1 MSSFFKQLFPFMK
14 VKKKKEFSYIIRG
27 VDPYTIW
34 NLVGELGDGSFGKV
48 YKAERKTDGILA
60 AAKIIDVKD
69 ESELDDFMV
78 EIDIL
83 SECKHKHVVGMYEA
97 YYHDNKLWM
106 MLEFCSGGALDDL
119 ILELER
125 GLTEEQI
132 KIVCKQMFECLHFLH
147 THKVIHRDLK
157 AGNLLLT
164 NDGNI
169 KLADFGVSAKNK
181 KTIQRRTTFIG
192 TPYWMAPEVIVTETC
207 KDDPY
212 DYKADIWSAGIT
224 LIELAEMQ
232 PPYHDMHPMR
242 VLFKIP
248 KADPPLLQFKNRWS
262 KDFHDFLSLCVVKSA
277 EMRSSAADLLTHPF
291 IADVVDHKPL
301 KELYNEAK
309 AVVIEE
315 FEDLPEDKEKKGKE
329 GLKAAESTE
338 SLDESEELSSET
350 GSKDFDKEGE
360 GREKELEESTENEK
374 EVETKEQDEEI
385 KELVDEKKEEMEE
398 KKEEVEEKA
407 ADAEEKKEDEKQAE
421 EIVKEGEPE
430 EKKGDSEE
438 AKEDEVQQKKEHVE
452 DEKESVEEEKG
463 EAEKKKEVAEEE
475 KDEVEE
481 KKEEAQERIEK
492 AEEKEEEAEEKKEE
506 VEEKKE
512 EVEEVEEKKDE
523 AEEKREETEKPKEEA
538 ESEKEVPED
547 TPKDAEENKE
557 DAKEQVEEVED
568 EKDGEGEGEET
579 AKKEPQPG
587 EGVPEVV
594 VTENDV
600 PAAEQEKETQ
610 EVRDKY
616 SARLDNIL
624 DSLEE
629 DEQAQ
634 PTGGG
639 EEASV
644 TQENEKTED
653 GEKQEEQEETTTV
666 QEKEEEKKEEEKSGE
681 TEELAKEK
689 ETEDTEDK
697 IKENKEVNEDENKTE
712 DKEDEVFDDKEK
724 AAIPN
729 GDVLIEPIS
738 KKKKPSSSNEEKS
751 EATDGSE
758 EKNFKTLKRIRKYE
772 KDGKIVTETTSRVV
786 DVSQEDYR
794 NALMKEQQQRK
805 VNLREM
811 KVLQREEQKQ
821 GMLLMA
827 KIRRQWEAQEQRFEQ
842 ELQDLEKKYELDLDT
857 SSRNQKKEIEK
868 LELAQNADLRTSSRK
883 MKQDQEKEL
892 RRFRDSLKE
901 EQKSSKKEVDQLP
914 RNQRKESWRKKKEEM
929 EVSQRQAEHEFLAMQ
944 RVEFEKFCKELIEL
958 HRERMYNLEMQ
969 FLQAKHGLK
978 RGHEAELWEIE
989 QRQLHERHQ
998 LARTQLKETFF
1009 LQRSQMLNRHQK
1021 ECEQHTRLTKLKE
1034 EEMKRRHEIEK
1045 KRLPKIQRDEIK
1057 SKTQQYRKSLR
1068 IEKRVSVDMEREL
1081 MKEFELIE
1089 RKRARTEYE
1098 KMLFRQEMEA
1108 EELRISSESA
1118 LKELQQLQN
1127 EKRHMLME
1135 SETTKLKER
1144 DEKHQAQLE
1153 TWKADLVPRKK
1164 TLEEEFAREDRE
1176 QQLFY
1181 SRNSTDYPI
1190 SPETTIKEA
1199 EEEPGEIQVDGVKTP
1214 EDNSSSKSSNSG
1226 SMEV

>member
-27 VDPYTIW
+27 VDPNTIW
-34 NLVGELGDGSFGKV
+34 SLVGELGDGSFGKV
-48 YKAERKTDGILA
+48 YKAERKTDGVLA
-60 AAKIIDVKD
+60 AAKIIDVK
-69 ESELDDFMV
+69 EETELDDFMV

-97 YYHDNKLWM
+97 YYHENKLWM

-248 KADPPLLQFKNRWS
+248 KADPPMLQFRNRWS
-262 KDFHDFLSLCVVKSA
+262 KDFHDFLSLCVVKSP

-291 IADVVDHKPL
+291 IADVVDNKPL

-309 AVVIEE
+309 ADVIEE
-315 FEDLPEDKEKKGKE
+315 FEDLPEDTEKKGKDE
-329 GLKAAESTE
+329 LKAAESTE

-350 GSKDFDKEGE
+350 GSKDFEKEGE
-360 GREKELEESTENEK
+360 EREKEFEESTELEK
-374 EVETKEQDEEI
+374 EEEKKQDVEEI
-385 KELVDEKKEEMEE
+385 KDYVEEN
-398 KKEEVEEKA
+398 KDEVEEKEK
-407 ADAEEKKEDEKQAE
+407 DEKEEKVAETDQEKQVE
-421 EIVKEGEPE
+421 VITKEGEFE
-430 EKKGDSEE
+430 EKEEVSEE
-438 AKEDEVQQKKEHVE
+438 AKEDDVQQRTG
-452 DEKESVEEEKG
+452 DVEEEKEKEKPQEEKE
-463 EAEKKKEVAEEE
+463 EAEGKKDGAEEE
-475 KDEVEE
+475 KEEVEE
-481 KKEEAQERIEK
+481 KKEEAQEGIY
-492 AEEKEEEAEEKKEE
+492 EAEEQKEE
-506 VEEKKE
+506 VEEKTE
-512 EVEEVEEKKDE
+512 ELEEKKDE
-523 AEEKREETEKPKEEA
+523 VEEKPGERDKQREEADT
-538 ESEKEVPED
+538 EKEVTED
-547 TPKDAEENKE
+547 KTPAAEESKE
-557 DAKEQVEEVED
+557 EIEQKVVEMDDKNED
-568 EKDGEGEGEET
+568 VSEEART
-579 AKKEPQPG
+579 EPEPE
-587 EGVPEVV
+587 EGVSEAAGE
-594 VTENDV
+594 ENDV
-600 PAAEQEKETQ
+600 SAEGKDKQTQQE
-610 EVRDKY
+610 RDKY

-629 DEQAQ
+629 DEQAH
-634 PTGGG
+634 PAAER
-639 EEASV
+639 EEVLVS
-644 TQENEKTED
+644 QDKREDDGKHEEEK
-653 GEKQEEQEETTTV
+653 TTTV
-666 QEKEEEKKEEEKSGE
+666 QEGEDSGE
-681 TEELAKEK
+681 TEEKATEDEPK
-689 ETEDTEDK
+689 ETEDEKKETDEVTE
-697 IKENKEVNEDENKTE
+697 EENKTE
-712 DKEDEVFDDKEK
+712 DKEEELDANEK

-729 GDVLIEPIS
+729 GDVLIES
-738 KKKKPSSSNEEKS
+738 VGKEKKPSSGKEGKQEV
-751 EATDGSE
+751 TDGPE
-758 EKNFKTLKRIRKYE
+758 EKNFKTLKRIRKFE
-772 KDGKIVTETTSRVV
+772 KDGQIVTETTSRVV

-794 NALMKEQQQRK
+794 NAQMKEQQQRK

-811 KVLQREEQKQ
+811 KILQREEQKQ

-827 KIRRQWEAQEQRFEQ
+827 KIRRQWDAQEQRFEQ
-842 ELQDLEKKYELDLDT
+842 ELLDLDKKYELDLDT

-892 RRFRDSLKE
+892 KRFRDSLRE
-901 EQKSSKKEVDQLP
+901 EQKSAKKEVDQLP
-914 RNQRKESWRKKKEEM
+914 RNQRKESWRKRKEEM

-958 HRERMYNLEMQ
+958 HRERMYSLEMQ
-969 FLQAKHGLK
+969 FLKAKHGLK
-978 RGHEAELWEIE
+978 RSHESELWEIE

-998 LARTQLKETFF
+998 LAKSQLKETFF
-1009 LQRSQMLNRHQK
+1009 LQRSQMLNRHKK
-1021 ECEQHTRLTKLKE
+1021 EEEQHTRLTKLKE

-1068 IEKRVSVDMEREL
+1068 IEKRVSVDIEREL
-1081 MKEFELIE
+1081 MKEFELME
-1089 RKRARTEYE
+1089 RKRARTEFE

-1144 DEKHQAQLE
+1144 DEKHQTQLE
-1153 TWKADLVPRKK
+1153 AWKAELAPRKK
-1164 TLEEEFAREDRE
+1164 TLEEEFAREERE

-1181 SRNSTDYPI
+1181 ARNSTDYPV
-1190 SPETTIKEA
+1190 SPGTPTKES
-1199 EEEPGEIQVDGVKTP
+1199 EEEPGEIQVDGQKTP
-1214 EDNSSSKSSNSG
+1214 EDNISSKSSSG